1 MKPNIIIRADGD
13 TSIGMGHIVRCI
25 ALADM
30 LKNDFNIVFAIQKPV
45 ESVIKTIHTITQMII
60 HLPQTDDYTA
70 DAINFTTYLN
80 TSDIVILDG
89 YNFKTEYQKS
99 IKNKGCKL
107 VCIDDLH
114 AWHQYAD
121 VVINHAEGIQPSVY
135 STEDYT
141 QLYLGLNYVLLRSPF
156 LNVNNPDRKLN
167 SIKKV
172 FISMGA
178 SDIAN
183 NSGKFTQALIGMPGI
198 EEIHLMLGSINPNLN
213 VIKKLIDTNKQVK
226 IIPHFDIS
234 AEELRALLQQCD
246 VAICPASSISL
257 ECCATGIGLIS
268 GYTAENQLGI
278 LNGLIKHK
286 TLVNFGDI
294 NQLSNIDIQTKFKS
308 LIQQPEIFNDLIA
321 NQKQMIDG
329 KSPERLLNVFKNSV
343 KAEQLQFRFAKEPDT
358 DLYFKWA
365 NDKTVREN
373 SYNTNAV
380 VYEDHVK
387 WFKSK
392 LESPDCSFYLFF
404 DTANAPVGQVRID
417 KSKNEVVIGISID
430 EAFRGKSMGITM
442 LEKATNDY
450 LQKHPAAT
458 IVAYIKVENKA
469 SYSIFKKAGFA
480 NEEIVM
486 EQGIKSYKLYKK

>member
-1 MKPNIIIRADGD
+1 LKPNIIIRADGG

-70 DAINFTTYLN
+70 DATNFTTYLN
-80 TSDIVILDG
+80 TNDIVILDG

-99 IKNKGCKL
+99 IKDKGCKL

-121 VVINHAEGIQPSVY
+121 IVINHAEGIQASVY

-156 LNVNNPDRKLN
+156 LHGDNPNKKLN

-183 NSGKFTQALIGMPGI
+183 NSGKFTEALISLPGI

-213 VIKKLIDTNKQVK
+213 VIQNLIDTNKQVK

-234 AEELRALLQQCD
+234 DEELRELLRQCD
-246 VAICPASSISL
+246 IAICPASSISL

-268 GYTAENQLGI
+268 GYTAENQMDN
-278 LNGLIKHK
+278 LNSLDKRK
-286 TLVNFGDI
+286 TLVNFGDLL
-294 NQLSNIDIQTKFKS
+294 QLSITEIQTKIS
-308 LIQQPEIFNDLIA
+308 ILIKHPEIFNDMIIR
-321 NQKQMIDG
+321 QKQMIDG
-329 KSPERLLNVFKNSV
+329 KSPYRLLGVFKN
-343 KAEQLQFRFAKEPDT
+343 L
-358 DLYFKWA
+358 
-365 NDKTVREN
+365 
-373 SYNTNAV
+373 
-380 VYEDHVK
+380 
-387 WFKSK
+387 
-392 LESPDCSFYLFF
+392 
-404 DTANAPVGQVRID
+404 
-417 KSKNEVVIGISID
+417 
-430 EAFRGKSMGITM
+430 
-442 LEKATNDY
+442 
-450 LQKHPAAT
+450 
-458 IVAYIKVENKA
+458 
-469 SYSIFKKAGFA
+469 
-480 NEEIVM
+480 
-486 EQGIKSYKLYKK
+486 